1 MAIFVLPLCFR
12 LVFFRWPTLA
22 TLYIEHAREQGGHP
36 SRFFFLL
43 GFSYMNVTK
52 NLCGFSLADFPTFP
66 IYYITFVAGQVGRHI
81 QWVVRWGDF
90 KKNPPSQ
97 SIILLS

>member
-1 MAIFVLPLCFR
+1 MGT
-12 LVFFRWPTLA
+12 LV
-22 TLYIEHAREQGGHP
+22 G
-36 SRFFFLL
+36 FFFLL

-66 IYYITFVAGQVGRHI
+66 IYYITFMAGQVGRHPSGFPLGGPL
-81 QWVVRWGDF
+81 GDF
-90 KKNPPSQ
+90 KENPPSQ